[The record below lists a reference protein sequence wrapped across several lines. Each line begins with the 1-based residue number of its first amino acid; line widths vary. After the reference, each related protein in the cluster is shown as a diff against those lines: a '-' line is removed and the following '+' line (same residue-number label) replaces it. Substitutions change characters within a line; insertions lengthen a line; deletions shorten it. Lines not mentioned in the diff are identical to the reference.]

1 LLPEPGTSPTASY
14 VWKPADAD
22 FSAQIQF
29 DVVDR
34 ILLEVMRGFGAVPK
48 RGAEVGGIL
57 LGTAETIGGQTVV
70 TVEDFE
76 AVDCDH
82 ASGPSYILS
91 QADRVLFGEAVER
104 WKPGTDRRI
113 YAVGY
118 YRGHTRD
125 GITLA
130 SEDLQLLDEL
140 FPSPSAI
147 ALVVKPYATKVSM
160 AGIFY
165 REDGAFRPEASRLEF
180 PFRRKELGGGSTGIE
195 RLATAARFGQ
205 QRVMEDPR
213 FAYAVTGE
221 AMAGVSAPGPAMPG
235 ALAAGTMVT
244 PEGALKGGAPSSGG
258 GGGTAG
264 PVSFHSDVPAAAPL
278 LSSEAPKSK
287 NVRGGWVW
295 IPLSFIFMLLGVV
308 VGFQIALS
316 MRPKQ
321 PANPWLEAWDMA
333 FQVKRTGEELSITWD
348 PLSPAV
354 RNSSRGALVIQ
365 SRDETRTIDL
375 RGSQL
380 QGGSVVYRGVP
391 DRVIFRLEVYPRER
405 VVVSEIAEF
414 KRE

>member
-1 LLPEPGTSPTASY
+1 MHPESGTATSPFY
-14 VWKPADAD
+14 VWKPAEKPI
-22 FSAQIQF
+22 SVHIHF

-57 LGTAETIGGQTVV
+57 LGTTETQNGRIVV
-70 TVEDFE
+70 NVEDFE
-76 AVDCDH
+76 AVSCDH

-91 QADRVLFGEAVER
+91 EDDRADFVAATER
-104 WKPGTDRRI
+104 WKRAPERRI

-125 GITLA
+125 GICLA
-130 SEDLQLLDEL
+130 AEDLAILQDL
-140 FPSPSAI
+140 FPEPSAI

-160 AGIFY
+160 AGIFF
-165 REDGAFRPEASRLEF
+165 REDGQYKADASHLEF
-180 PFRRKELGGGSTGIE
+180 PFRRKELGGGSSGME
-195 RLATAARFGQ
+195 RMANAARFGQ
-205 QRVMEDPR
+205 RTGEDPR
-213 FAYAVTGE
+213 LKYRQQE
-221 AMAGVSAPGPAMPG
+221 LDDAPAPAAP
-235 ALAAGTMVT
+235 L
-244 PEGALKGGAPSSGG
+244 PAPSFQSGISES
-258 GGGTAG
+258 A
-264 PVSFHSDVPAAAPL
+264 AAAP
-278 LSSEAPKSK
+278 ARGKG
-287 NVRGGWVW
+287 VRGGWVW

-333 FQVKRTGEELSITWD
+333 LQVKKTGEELTVTWD
-348 PLSPAV
+348 PLAPPV
-354 RNSSRGALVIQ
+354 RNASRGALIIQ
-365 SRDETRTIDL
+365 SREETRTIDL

-380 QGGSVVYRGVP
+380 QGGSVIYRGVP

-414 KRE
+414 KREP

>member
-1 LLPEPGTSPTASY
+1 MHPESGTATSPFY
-14 VWKPADAD
+14 VWKPAEKPI
-22 FSAQIQF
+22 SVHIHF

-57 LGTAETIGGQTVV
+57 LGTTETQNGRIVV
-70 TVEDFE
+70 NVEDFE
-76 AVDCDH
+76 AVSCDH

-91 QADRVLFGEAVER
+91 EDDRADFVAATER
-104 WKPGTDRRI
+104 WKRAPERRI

-125 GITLA
+125 GICLA
-130 SEDLQLLDEL
+130 AEDLAILQDL
-140 FPSPSAI
+140 FPEPSAI

-160 AGIFY
+160 AGIFF
-165 REDGAFRPEASRLEF
+165 REDGQYKADASHLEF
-180 PFRRKELGGGSTGIE
+180 PFRRKELGGGSSGME
-195 RLATAARFGQ
+195 RMANAARFGQ
-205 QRVMEDPR
+205 RTGEDPR
-213 FAYAVTGE
+213 LKYRQPELDDAPAPE
-221 AMAGVSAPGPAMPG
+221 APLP
-235 ALAAGTMVT
+235 
-244 PEGALKGGAPSSGG
+244 APSFQSGISES
-258 GGGTAG
+258 A
-264 PVSFHSDVPAAAPL
+264 AAAP
-278 LSSEAPKSK
+278 ARGKG
-287 NVRGGWVW
+287 VRGGWVW

-333 FQVKRTGEELSITWD
+333 LQVKKTGEELTVTWD
-348 PLSPAV
+348 PLAPPV
-354 RNSSRGALVIQ
+354 RNASRGALIIQ
-365 SRDETRTIDL
+365 SREETRTIDL

-380 QGGSVVYRGVP
+380 QGGSVIYRGVP

-414 KRE
+414 KREP

>member
-1 LLPEPGTSPTASY
+1 MHPESGTATSPYY
-14 VWKPADAD
+14 VWKPAEKPI
-22 FSAQIQF
+22 SVQLQF

-57 LGTAETIGGQTVV
+57 LGTAEMHGDRIVV
-70 TVEDFE
+70 NVEDFE

-82 ASGPSYILS
+82 ASGPSFILS
-91 QADRVLFGEAVER
+91 EDDQAAFRESMDR
-104 WKPGTDRRI
+104 WKRGPDRGI

-125 GITLA
+125 GICLA
-130 SEDLQLLDEL
+130 AEDLAILEEL
-140 FPSPSAI
+140 FPEPTAI
-147 ALVVKPYATKVSM
+147 AMVIKPYATKVSM
-160 AGIFY
+160 AGIFF
-165 REDGAFRPEASRLEF
+165 REEGQFKADASHLEF
-180 PFRRKELGGGSTGIE
+180 PFRRKELGGGTSGME
-195 RLATAARFGQ
+195 RLTSAARFGQ
-205 QRVMEDPR
+205 QRASEDPR
-213 FAYAVTGE
+213 FKSRQAEGEGEGSTREEDRGRDAEYAAT
-221 AMAGVSAPGPAMPG
+221 PASV
-235 ALAAGTMVT
+235 A
-244 PEGALKGGAPSSGG
+244 
-258 GGGTAG
+258 
-264 PVSFHSDVPAAAPL
+264 
-278 LSSEAPKSK
+278 EAPKSK
-287 NVRGGWVW
+287 SVRGGWVW

-321 PANPWLEAWDMA
+321 PANPWLEAWDMTL
-333 FQVKRTGEELSITWD
+333 QVKKTGEELTVTWD
-348 PLSPAV
+348 PLAPAV
-354 RNSSRGALVIQ
+354 RTANRGALIIQ

-380 QGGSVVYRGVP
+380 QGGSVIYRGVP